1 MESTSEGKE
10 RMDALSKR
18 TLVLL
23 LLLSGLCFYRG
34 FLFISFVFFEFG
46 FCGPFQAQILWD
58 DLATPT
64 HTDND
69 TQRSKIRSQNLRFG
83 IWNKRGKT
91 NCDATK
97 TTTAVASVTMAK
109 QTRQP

>member
-1 MESTSEGKE
+1 MNGEYFRGEGKDGCTVKE
-10 RMDALSKR
+10 DAGGGGGVVEFVFLS
-18 TLVLL
+18 
-23 LLLSGLCFYRG
+23 S

-46 FCGPFQAQILWD
+46 FCGPCQAQIVWK

-69 TQRSKIRSQNLRFG
+69 TQRSKIRSRNLRFG

-97 TTTAVASVTMAK
+97 MRTVVASSAMVE
-109 QTRQP
+109 QT